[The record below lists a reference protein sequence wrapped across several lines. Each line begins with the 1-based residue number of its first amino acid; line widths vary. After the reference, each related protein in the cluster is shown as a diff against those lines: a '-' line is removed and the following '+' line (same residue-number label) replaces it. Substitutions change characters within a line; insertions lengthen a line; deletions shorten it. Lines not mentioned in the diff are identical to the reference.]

1 MLFAEKQFYCLSMRR
16 NSEIEPGDVISV
28 RFGGV
33 LRHYGVVTLS
43 GRVLSNSREYG
54 GVIEQSLEEFAS
66 GRPIK
71 RHRNTSGLHYLEIEA
86 RARRAQRM
94 SYSLTET
101 NCIDYVRRSHR
112 QRPTAWQYGRA
123 TLQTFGDMFGR
134 GR

>member
-1 MLFAEKQFYCLSMRR
+1 MSLRQDF
-16 NSEIEPGDVISV
+16 EPGDIISV

-43 GRVLSNSREYG
+43 GHVLSNSRKHG
-54 GVIEQSLEEFAS
+54 GVTEQSFAEFAA
-66 GRPIK
+66 GRPVK
-71 RHRNTSGLHYLEIEA
+71 RHRNKSDLHYLEIEA

-94 SYSLTET
+94 SYSVTGT

-112 QRPTAWQYGRA
+112 QRPTPWQYGSA
-123 TLQTFGDMFGR
+123 TLRTLRDMFGR

>member
-1 MLFAEKQFYCLSMRR
+1 MRTR
-16 NSEIEPGDVISV
+16 SDFEPGDVISV

-43 GRVLSNSREYG
+43 GRVLSNSRERG
-54 GVIEQSLEEFAS
+54 RVIEQSIEDFAL
-66 GRPIK
+66 GRNIK
-71 RHRNTSGLHYLEIEA
+71 RHRNKSGLHYLEIEA

-94 SYSLTET
+94 SYKVAES

-112 QRPTAWQYGRA
+112 MRPTAWQYGAA
-123 TLQTFGDMFGR
+123 TLRTLGDMFGR